1 MEAPRDIPA
10 VKLGVEA
17 LARFPI
23 GFADPALRWQLAS
36 IAWPVIVSEV
46 VWLFAQG
53 TVEATDAARG
63 LTKELVDTVDVTLRS
78 DAVEFARVGSIADIK
93 DHTGDSKLWH
103 RFYQDPAYKCPV
115 RATQRAFDLFQA
127 FVSSSSQISLTTQI
141 GFPARVQLIDTTG
154 LIPHSLASSQAS
166 VEQAEMYAWQNQMT
180 KSEAELAYQV
190 PASNFV
196 YTVDAYSPPEAYGS
210 LFETT
215 GSSHST
221 GKRSRESSEERN
233 VTSWSSKNIV
243 QCSSLPLLSDT
254 LPHRVATSAKFAA
267 MKQVRVAVSDRKPP
281 QVCTLSVSTSSGSP
295 SLSTGVTAMT
305 CSNDASIIGAACEAG
320 NKVLLWNLDAQ
331 SELPSD
337 PGQPPSSEV
346 AAQAL
351 VSQDLRFVS
360 SVYKHLY
367 YDNSTPSS
375 GVGGHTSKTSVPVG
389 GGVSAID
396 LAPDCPL
403 LAVGTRRG
411 QLSLWSIEKLC
422 KIVAYSGYGSTN
434 PLWTLKWNPLSY
446 YLCTTAPS
454 ANLSGVDCRLWR
466 TDVPVCLRVLV
477 EDTHGK
483 RLSCGFNQM
492 CWHPSGQMVAVAQ
505 GEVIQLWDVAAPRC
519 ARKLFLPPGAGLVL
533 SMGFSHGGEQLAAGT
548 SGGRLLCWDLRKTG
562 QRLCHHPTG
571 APVTCLTWSWP
582 VAGMPHGLDGMPV
595 PPQYGFEQ
603 LVSADN
609 TGKLSLWDR
618 VHLDK
623 PCTLTLPP
631 PSPLELGFDASA
643 AAAHKGVNFSPH
655 TLRFT
660 PSNFLAMAGVSTFQ

>member
-1 MEAPRDIPA
+1 
-10 VKLGVEA
+10 
-17 LARFPI
+17 
-23 GFADPALRWQLAS
+23 
-36 IAWPVIVSEV
+36 
-46 VWLFAQG
+46 
-53 TVEATDAARG
+53 
-63 LTKELVDTVDVTLRS
+63 
-78 DAVEFARVGSIADIK
+78 
-93 DHTGDSKLWH
+93 
-103 RFYQDPAYKCPV
+103 
-115 RATQRAFDLFQA
+115 
-127 FVSSSSQISLTTQI
+127 
-141 GFPARVQLIDTTG
+141 
-154 LIPHSLASSQAS
+154 
-166 VEQAEMYAWQNQMT
+166 
-180 KSEAELAYQV
+180 
-190 PASNFV
+190 
-196 YTVDAYSPPEAYGS
+196 
-210 LFETT
+210 
-215 GSSHST
+215 
-221 GKRSRESSEERN
+221 
-233 VTSWSSKNIV
+233 
-243 QCSSLPLLSDT
+243 
-254 LPHRVATSAKFAA
+254 
-267 MKQVRVAVSDRKPP
+267 
-281 QVCTLSVSTSSGSP
+281 
-295 SLSTGVTAMT
+295 
-305 CSNDASIIGAACEAG
+305 
-320 NKVLLWNLDAQ
+320 
-331 SELPSD
+331 
-337 PGQPPSSEV
+337 
-346 AAQAL
+346 
-351 VSQDLRFVS
+351 
-360 SVYKHLY
+360 Y

-375 GVGGHTSKTSVPVG
+375 GGGGHTSKISVPVG

-411 QLSLWSIEKLC
+411 QLSLWSVEKLC

-533 SMGFSHGGEQLAAGT
+533 SMEFSHGGEQLAAGT

-643 AAAHKGVNFSPH
+643 AAAHKGSVELSVSVATVAWINEDCVCVS
-655 TLRFT
+655 
-660 PSNFLAMAGVSTFQ
+660 SNADSTAKLD